1 MSFDC
6 GIQVYI
12 IFLAGQTLSKC
23 AQLRGSRLIE
33 CRRNLPE
40 NDFNIHRSLGG
51 KGCGKNAILK
61 TSRATCASV
70 QSG

>member
-1 MSFDC
+1 LDPS
-6 GIQVYI
+6 
-12 IFLAGQTLSKC
+12 
-23 AQLRGSRLIE
+23 LIE

-40 NDFNIHRSLGG
+40 NDFNIHLGGGG

-61 TSRATCASV
+61 TSRATCAFV

>member
-1 MSFDC
+1 LDPS
-6 GIQVYI
+6 
-12 IFLAGQTLSKC
+12 
-23 AQLRGSRLIE
+23 LIE

-40 NDFNIHRSLGG
+40 NDFNIHRSLDG
-51 KGCGKNAILK
+51 KGWGKNAILK